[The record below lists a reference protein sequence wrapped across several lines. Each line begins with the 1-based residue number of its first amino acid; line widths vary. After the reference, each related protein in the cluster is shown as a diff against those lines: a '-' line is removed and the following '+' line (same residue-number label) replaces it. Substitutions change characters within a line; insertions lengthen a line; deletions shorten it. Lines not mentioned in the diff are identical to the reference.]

1 MLAAATT
8 YDVLIALIG
17 SVQVVLL
24 ALIGVLLARVNRDAT
39 KTAARAAEQLAKS
52 SQPRR
57 SRR

>member
-1 MLAAATT
+1 MLAIATT

-17 SVQVVLL
+17 MVQVVLL

-39 KTAARAAEQLAKS
+39 KTAARAAEKVARS
-52 SQPRR
+52 TEPRR